1 MTYSCPDC
9 HRKPCFCDMHLCD
22 ACEDCYVHIDDALAC
37 GVPGCPND
45 ILCSTQCYELVE
57 GIPVCTDCVN
67 ALDADWRL
75 LAVRRLAAR
84 RIA

>member
-1 MTYSCPDC
+1 MTIYS
-9 HRKPCFCDMHLCD
+9 
-22 ACEDCYVHIDDALAC
+22 C
-37 GVPGCPND
+37 GVPGCRND

-75 LAVRRLAAR
+75 LAVRDRVRRAR
-84 RIA
+84 RTRGERERVA